1 MAVKS
6 KQDGSPSAQVAYG
19 LRQTCLNQRRGRFKK
34 GSFLGVTQEQTAGV
48 KHTAAQEGR
57 AGQCCDKPSEQQPE
71 GGLGQALRGL
81 RLPTQEETKQHL
93 QKFMAQ
99 Q

>member
-1 MAVKS
+1 MIMPAHAANYLDFCSVS
-6 KQDGSPSAQVAYG
+6 I
-19 LRQTCLNQRRGRFKK
+19 